1 MRLSYLRAI
10 HAIPQFSDDVF
21 ELGFLDVLGYLSELF
36 REGYRIGDC
45 AECFHTVDASKAV
58 SYK

>member
-1 MRLSYLRAI
+1 MRLSYSRAI
-10 HAIPQFSDDVF
+10 HAIPQFSEDVF

-45 AECFHTVDASKAV
+45 VECFHTGDATKAV